1 MPGNQV
7 KGDIGMYR
15 CQGDHAVLMPL
26 GGGDVYWSVNLTGT
40 VGLFFATVDGDELE
54 WRGL

>member
-1 MPGNQV
+1 M

-15 CQGDHAVLMPL
+15 CQGDHAVPVTL
-26 GGGDVYWSVNLTGT
+26 GGGDMHGDVNLTGT